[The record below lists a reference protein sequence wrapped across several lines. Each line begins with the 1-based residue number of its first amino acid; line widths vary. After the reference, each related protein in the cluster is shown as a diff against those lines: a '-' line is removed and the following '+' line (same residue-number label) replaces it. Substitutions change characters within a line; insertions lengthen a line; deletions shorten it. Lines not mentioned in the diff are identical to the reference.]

1 MKTPMQ
7 ILFDNLKESVKDEE
21 HVIAYGSEYHPNDVK
36 QANLIISCVY
46 NILNKI
52 EPLIILEKQEL
63 IKAFELGNDLGHKG
77 RLPSGDGFYN
87 DKYKNVSK

>member
-7 ILFDNLKESVKDEE
+7 ILFDNLKESVMDETE
-21 HVIAYGSEYHPNDVK
+21 VSNNPKLYHPNDVK

-46 NILNKI
+46 NILTKI

-77 RLPSGDGFYN
+77 RLPSGEGFLY
-87 DKYKNVSK
+87 DKYKTVSK